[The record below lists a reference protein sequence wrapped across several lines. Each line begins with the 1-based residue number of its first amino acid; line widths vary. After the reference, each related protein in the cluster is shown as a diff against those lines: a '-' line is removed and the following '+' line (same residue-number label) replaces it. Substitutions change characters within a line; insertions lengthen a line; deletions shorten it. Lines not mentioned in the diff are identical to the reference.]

1 MLFMK
6 QPVENIKKK
15 VEVENL
21 NSESTSEEIIK
32 KELDELITNIT
43 ENVLGSTTHNSFV
56 QEILELQLKTEK
68 MNKRLKKFMIFNGVC
83 VLAILGIALYILNFM
98 L

>member
-1 MLFMK
+1 MK

>member
-43 ENVLGSTTHNSFV
+43 ENVLGSTTHNLFV

>member
-1 MLFMK
+1 MK

-43 ENVLGSTTHNSFV
+43 ENVLGSTTHNLFV